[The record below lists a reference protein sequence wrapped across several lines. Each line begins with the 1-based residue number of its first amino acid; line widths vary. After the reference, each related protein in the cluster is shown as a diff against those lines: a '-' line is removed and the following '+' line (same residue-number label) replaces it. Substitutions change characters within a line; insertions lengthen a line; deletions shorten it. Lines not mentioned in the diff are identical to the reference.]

1 MEAPRPCRAA
11 LRSDLKYAELQQL
24 AKRCGIKANKKAEK
38 LVKELEE
45 YFANSV
51 PAEEKED
58 SDDDAAAVEVEEPK
72 RKRSNHSAEQEDC
85 CVPDQVEQATYME
98 QDAGGMEPDKLEQ
111 EDDSI
116 KLTDEVLQPC
126 DLELTNSM
134 NECAPQQQ
142 AEDADVDVHAES
154 CGQNDAVVEVR
165 KEATPGLAQ
174 SEGSELS
181 RGCEKEEEH
190 QGQGALALQES
201 EDTVDMRELVM
212 AELETRLKN
221 RAPTDPT
228 SAKRAPLWC
237 KTPREGAAPQAK
249 NTTPGTGGT
258 DWSKIHATHFGK
270 MESLNDYVERK
281 RKRREAMAYSAK
293 VIKMTRNGLFSP
305 DKVLLTGATDK
316 DKKSRIPKRNM
327 ALPGASKPLTTLNTT
342 ASGSSSLANAAVRKT
357 VEGSGVTAA
366 SRSAVRAASSRKS
379 MPKSA
384 ERRSPRLQLLMAQKE
399 AKSRPTVFK
408 PVTSTSKMNVRFTEA
423 PGGRR
428 SNPPRSSVKTP
439 KHAALSIARE
449 SSSPAV
455 RQHPTASAQLDKSS
469 VAPFRFD
476 GISSPAGAKRKSAFN
491 LQASLGKPLSYKPHK
506 GKLKPWNAGDAKENG
521 TTSLP
526 DRAGYKQPKLQTRDD
541 RRKKFEEERKNRKEQ
556 ACNARRGFA
565 VK

>member
-1 MEAPRPCRAA
+1 MEAPWPCRAA
-11 LRSDLKYAELQQL
+11 LRSDLKYAELQKL

-45 YFANSV
+45 YFANSL

-58 SDDDAAAVEVEEPK
+58 SDNDAAAVEVKEPI

-85 CVPDQVEQATYME
+85 CDPDQVEQAKCLE

-111 EDDSI
+111 EDNSI
-116 KLTDEVLQPC
+116 KLMDEVLQPC
-126 DLELTNSM
+126 DLELTNRM

-142 AEDADVDVHAES
+142 AEDADGDVHAES
-154 CGQNDAVVEVR
+154 CEQNDAVVEVR

-174 SEGSELS
+174 REGSEES

-228 SAKRAPLWC
+228 SATRAPLWC
-237 KTPREGAAPQAK
+237 KTPGEGAAPQAK
-249 NTTPGTGGT
+249 NTTPGTGGV

-281 RKRREAMAYSAK
+281 RKRREAMEYSAK
-293 VIKMTRNGLFSP
+293 VIKMTRDGLFSP
-305 DKVLLTGATDK
+305 DKVLLTGAADK

-327 ALPGASKPLTTLNTT
+327 ALPGASKPLTALNTT
-342 ASGSSSLANAAVRKT
+342 ASSSSSLANTAVRKT
-357 VEGSGVTAA
+357 VEGSSVTAA
-366 SRSAVRAASSRKS
+366 PRPAMRAAGSRKS

-399 AKSRPTVFK
+399 AKPRPTVFK
-408 PVTSTSKMNVRFTEA
+408 PVTSTSKINVRFSEA

-439 KHAALSIARE
+439 KHAALSITRE
-449 SSSPAV
+449 SSSAV

-526 DRAGYKQPKLQTRDD
+526 ARAGYKQPKLQTRDD
-541 RRKKFEEERKNRKEQ
+541 RRNKFEEERKKRKEQ

-565 VK
+565 VE

>member
-116 KLTDEVLQPC
+116 KLTDE
-126 DLELTNSM
+126 
-134 NECAPQQQ
+134 
-142 AEDADVDVHAES
+142 
-154 CGQNDAVVEVR
+154 NDAVVEVR